1 MPSVRGR
8 ALIFGIGTDVVQLS
22 RMETVYERHGE
33 HLVRRLL
40 LPQEEELFRKTKRP
54 VRFLAMRFAAKEAI
68 VKAMGTG
75 FAHGM
80 WIRDTGFVPNAWGRP
95 DIIWSERGRGMCDRL
110 GIGEGH
116 ITLTDEAG
124 LVVAVAVLIKK

>member
-1 MPSVRGR
+1 M
-8 ALIFGIGTDVVQLS
+8 IFGIGTDILE
-22 RMETVYERHGE
+22 RRRIEETYQRFGE
-33 HLVRRLL
+33 HFVQRLL
-40 LPQEEELFRKTKRP
+40 MPEEMAMFGGARDA

-80 WIRDTGFVPNAWGRP
+80 WLRDAGVQADRRGRP
-95 DIIWSERGRGMCDRL
+95 EIIFSGRGRRLCDEL

-116 ITLTDEAG
+116 LSLSDEAG
-124 LVVAVAVLIKK
+124 LVVAVAVLMRRERGQKR